1 MLLVNMEFDKKE
13 EIMHSLNYLEC
24 SEKLQWDIECL
35 SLGNLPVLSIDRG

>member
-1 MLLVNMEFDKKE
+1 
-13 EIMHSLNYLEC
+13 MHSLNYLEC